1 MKKFCPIW
9 INCSYRL
16 EKMKKENKKKENKKS
31 K

>member
-16 EKMKKENKKKENKKS
+16 EKMKKENKKS
-31 K
+31 KQTK